1 MKPRTH
7 PIGRPTIRPLRTMEE
22 YRQCEKIQNEVWGNY
37 AVAAEVL
44 SVTQKNGGA
53 VLGSMMGARVV
64 GFIYAFLARRH
75 GRLLHWSH
83 MMAVLPEF
91 RDQGLGFRMK
101 LMHRKLALAQG
112 IKFIGWTYDPL
123 QSRNAALNLVRLG
136 AKVEEYISNYYGQF
150 PSRIEKGLP
159 SDRFVMSWPIAA
171 KRMDEHLLGRHH
183 ALDWK
188 AAPCINDTVTNA
200 HGYLAIRR
208 VHLQLDAPRLLLEIP
223 QNTDAIRDHAAALSL
238 EWRMTTRQAFE
249 RYLGA
254 GYRVAGFYPPSPQAA
269 GRCYYLLSRR

>member
-1 MKPRTH
+1 
-7 PIGRPTIRPLRTMEE
+7 MEE
-22 YRQCEKIQNEVWGNY
+22 YRQCEKIQNQVWGNY

-53 VLGSMMGARVV
+53 VLGSMVAGKVV

-75 GRLLHWSH
+75 DRLLHWSH

-123 QSRNAALNLVRLG
+123 QSRNAALNLARLG

-171 KRMDEHLLGRHH
+171 RTTNEHLLGRRMN
-183 ALDWK
+183 WRE
-188 AAPCINDTVTNA
+188 APRINETVTNS
-200 HGYLAIRR
+200 HGYLATRR
-208 VHLQLDAPRLLLEIP
+208 IHLQLDAPRLLLEIP
-223 QNTDAIRDHAAALSL
+223 QNTDAIRDHAAALGL
-238 EWRMTTRQAFE
+238 EWRMVTRQAFE

-254 GYRVAGFYPPSPQAA
+254 GYRVTGFYPPSPQT
-269 GRCYYLLSRR
+269 GGHCYYLLSRSEWLRNKR

>member
-1 MKPRTH
+1 
-7 PIGRPTIRPLRTMEE
+7 MEE
-22 YRQCEKIQNEVWGNY
+22 YRQCEGVQKQVWGAY

-44 SVTQKNGGA
+44 RATQKNGGA
-53 VLGSMMGARVV
+53 VLGSMVGGKVV

-112 IKFIGWTYDPL
+112 VKSIGWTYDPL

-136 AKVEEYISNYYGQF
+136 AKVEEYIPNYYGRF

-159 SDRFVMSWPIAA
+159 SDRFVVNWPIGTKEVEDRLGGNRRPLVWKPATRINETA
-171 KRMDEHLLGRHH
+171 MDSRGNL
-183 ALDWK
+183 
-188 AAPCINDTVTNA
+188 TN
-200 HGYLAIRR
+200 RR
-208 VHLQLDAPRLLLEIP
+208 VRLRLDAPRLLLEIP
-223 QNTDAIRDHAAALSL
+223 PNTDAIRDHAPQLGL
-238 EWRMTTRQAFE
+238 EWRRGTRKALE

-254 GYRVAGFYPPSPQAA
+254 GYRVTGFYPPRPETE
-269 GRCYYLLSRR
+269 GRCYYVLSRRQTASE